1 MKKTNQNISDDENE
15 EEQFEN
21 NIFCEEFKRVSEGKK
36 IINLNKL
43 LKMNV
48 LNETGDF
55 KINLCHIPTLYFLDS
70 DKDGLFTVKDFIN
83 LSKIAEEKEKKY
95 KRYEFTSQLQ
105 AHFTL
110 MMSKKVCSEQGEAEF
125 VSWIIKLVIGQF
137 PSNLNTINH
146 NSSKININN
155 GNYNSTKNN
164 SNNNVN
170 NTNSNILSES
180 EDDYNPDPSKY
191 VDRTILRTLYDV
203 LNVSTTHGIDFQSF
217 FELMKINSD
226 EIEEN
231 SEGNEEFIL
240 ISVLEFFCRNF
251 IRGFNKLIYDLGFES
266 IIDNDSEG

>member
-1 MKKTNQNISDDENE
+1 M
-15 EEQFEN
+15 
-21 NIFCEEFKRVSEGKK
+21 
-36 IINLNKL
+36 
-43 LKMNV
+43 
-48 LNETGDF
+48 
-55 KINLCHIPTLYFLDS
+55 
-70 DKDGLFTVKDFIN
+70 
-83 LSKIAEEKEKKY
+83 
-95 KRYEFTSQLQ
+95 
-105 AHFTL
+105 
-110 MMSKKVCSEQGEAEF
+110 
-125 VSWIIKLVIGQF
+125 
-137 PSNLNTINH
+137 
-146 NSSKININN
+146 
-155 GNYNSTKNN
+155 
-164 SNNNVN
+164 
-170 NTNSNILSES
+170 LSES